1 VPTPAE
7 LNREAKTDLR
17 RRLLQARQKI
27 PAQVWRQKSDQIC
40 DHLDHWDYFRRC
52 RVILAYT
59 SFRQEPD
66 LSPLTQRH
74 AYWGLP
80 RCVGKDLHW
89 HLWTAQNPWPLTK
102 GAYGILEPHPE
113 SPEVDANLVDLILVP
128 AVACDVKGYRLGYG
142 AGYYDRMLSQPPW
155 RTVPTVGIV
164 FEYARL
170 PSLHRDVWDRP
181 MRGICSESGLFL
193 S

>member
-1 VPTPAE
+1 MSTIAE
-7 LNREAKTDLR
+7 LNREAKSNLR

-27 PAQVWRQKSDQIC
+27 PHPVWRQKSDRIC
-40 DHLDHWDYFRRC
+40 EHLLHWEYFRRC

-66 LSPLTQRH
+66 LSPLTQH
-74 AYWGLP
+74 HNHWGLP

-89 HLWTAQNPWPLTK
+89 HQWTPQGTWPLTK
-102 GAYGILEPHPE
+102 GSYGILEPHPE
-113 SPEVDANLVDLILVP
+113 SPPVDASLVDLILVP

-142 AGYYDRMLSQPPW
+142 AGYYDRLLSQPIW
-155 RTVPTVGIV
+155 RDVPTVGMV

-170 PSLHRDVWDRP
+170 PSLPRDMWDRP
-181 MRGICSESGLFL
+181 LDSVCSESGLFVP
-193 S
+193 